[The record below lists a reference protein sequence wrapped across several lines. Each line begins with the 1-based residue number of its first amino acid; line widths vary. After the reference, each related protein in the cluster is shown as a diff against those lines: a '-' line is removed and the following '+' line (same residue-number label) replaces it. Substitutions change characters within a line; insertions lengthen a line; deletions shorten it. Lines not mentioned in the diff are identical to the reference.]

1 MTRKERLNYRNE
13 KVRAFFM
20 SLEIKHPEWKLS
32 ALLEKTASE
41 FPPISPATVSA
52 ILKEQGT
59 YSKKV
64 KI

>member
-13 KVRAFFM
+13 KVREFFTN
-20 SLEIKHPEWKLS
+20 LERKHPQWKLS
-32 ALLEKTASE
+32 ALLEETASQ